1 MQRTLQ
7 SKIKFLIVILL
18 MGMFGSS
25 AFSQTIVEDFE
36 TGDFSFLDWEFEGTP
51 DAWKI
56 EEASLNGGLYAAS
69 ANAVAF
75 NDNVFMTVTQT
86 FAEPGQISFDIQQT
100 ENNIFIF
107 EIEGIITFYT
117 PGFIVGTDVR
127 QEVYDVPA
135 GTYKIS
141 FGSYNIGSVGEPF
154 TMKDSVFIDNITFS
168 AVEPV
173 ENTARVQLI
182 HNSADAAAEVV
193 DVWLN
198 DSLLIDDFAFRTASP
213 YMDLPAQ
220 EEFTIAIKEA
230 DSVNP
235 DNPLWTQEYT
245 LEGGETYVLIASGI
259 VSPSGYFPSQPFDI
273 YVFESGR
280 EEAATTSGTDI
291 LVFHGSTD
299 APIVD
304 IYESGMVATEIIDDL
319 AYEDFDGYLELETSD
334 YIFELRNESGAFV
347 YAAYEASLASF
358 GFEGLAITVLASGF
372 FNPGV
377 NSLGAPFG
385 LWAALPEG
393 GDLIPFPL
401 VSFTGLDEK
410 PFSGRLAFYPNPA
423 SHSITIDLELDEAS
437 DIQLELLDVSGR
449 VFHSVELKNRSLVNN
464 FEMDVSS
471 IPEGVYFLRISTASG
486 RIVKKVMVSS

>member
-1 MQRTLQ
+1 MQRTVQ

-154 TMKDSVFIDNITFS
+154 TMKDSVFIDNS
-168 AVEPV
+168 
-173 ENTARVQLI
+173 
-182 HNSADAAAEVV
+182 
-193 DVWLN
+193 
-198 DSLLIDDFAFRTASP
+198 
-213 YMDLPAQ
+213 
-220 EEFTIAIKEA
+220 
-230 DSVNP
+230 
-235 DNPLWTQEYT
+235 
-245 LEGGETYVLIASGI
+245 
-259 VSPSGYFPSQPFDI
+259 
-273 YVFESGR
+273 
-280 EEAATTSGTDI
+280 
-291 LVFHGSTD
+291 
-299 APIVD
+299 
-304 IYESGMVATEIIDDL
+304 
-319 AYEDFDGYLELETSD
+319 
-334 YIFELRNESGAFV
+334 
-347 YAAYEASLASF
+347 
-358 GFEGLAITVLASGF
+358 
-372 FNPGV
+372 
-377 NSLGAPFG
+377 
-385 LWAALPEG
+385 
-393 GDLIPFPL
+393 
-401 VSFTGLDEK
+401 
-410 PFSGRLAFYPNPA
+410 
-423 SHSITIDLELDEAS
+423 
-437 DIQLELLDVSGR
+437 
-449 VFHSVELKNRSLVNN
+449 
-464 FEMDVSS
+464 
-471 IPEGVYFLRISTASG
+471 
-486 RIVKKVMVSS
+486 